1 MSTSWTVEIF
11 FDGECP
17 LCTREVNVLK
27 RMDRKQRVR
36 FTDIAAPGFDPSALG
51 LDIAAL
57 MARIHGRLPDGSIIE
72 GVEVFR
78 RVYEAVGLGLLVRAS
93 RLPGISAL
101 TEAGYTLFAKNRLR
115 LTGRCDHAKSC
126 VSEGLHS

>member
-1 MSTSWTVEIF
+1 MSGWTVEIF

-17 LCTREVNVLK
+17 LCMREVNVLK

-36 FTDIAAPGFDPSALG
+36 FTDIATREFMPPDG
-51 LDIAAL
+51 LDMAAL
-57 MARIHGRLPDGSIIE
+57 MARIHGRLPDGTIIE
-72 GVEVFR
+72 GVDVFR
-78 RVYEAVGLGLLVRAS
+78 RVYEAVGLGWLAGLS

-115 LTGRCDHAKSC
+115 LTGRCDHTSC
-126 VSEGLHS
+126 ELRH